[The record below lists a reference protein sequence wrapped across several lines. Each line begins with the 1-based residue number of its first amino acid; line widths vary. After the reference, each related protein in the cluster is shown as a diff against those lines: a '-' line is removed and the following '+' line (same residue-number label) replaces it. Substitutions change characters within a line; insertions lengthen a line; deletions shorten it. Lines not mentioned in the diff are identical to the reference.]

1 MDKNLIVNLYKQQFK
16 IICLYL
22 VKSGCSISEAED
34 IVHDSFIKVI
44 EYMDGIDI
52 KNLSSWLFRVA
63 INKYKNSVKRGK
75 IINFISVDEDKFY
88 EQLTGDVTI
97 EDKILSMEKREEVTK
112 VLKSLSEEYRSLLIF
127 KYEMELSYKEI
138 GFLLG
143 MNENKVKTY
152 LYRARNK
159 FKERWMNKNE
169 R

>member
-1 MDKNLIVNLYKQQFK
+1 MDQNLIVNLYKQQFK

-22 VKSGCSISEAED
+22 VKCGCSISEAED
-34 IVHDSFIKVI
+34 IVHDSFIKAI
-44 EYMDGIDI
+44 EYIDGIDI

-97 EDKILSMEKREEVTK
+97 EDKILSIEEGKEVIE
-112 VLKSLSEEYRSLLIF
+112 VLKSLSEEDRVLLIF

-159 FKERWMNKNE
+159 FKERWINKDE